1 MWGAGSEPRE
11 KRGGMRSRQSS
22 CGLVVRQLASAV
34 LKPCTVTVVP
44 GGKCPK
50 DKRVSMAA
58 GGWMRVV
65 EGEAA

>member
-1 MWGAGSEPRE
+1 
-11 KRGGMRSRQSS
+11 MRSQQSS

-50 DKRVSMAA
+50 DKRVSTAA